1 MEVIKNISSIIGMI
15 SGAIGLI
22 VLIFKPVRSWFV
34 NLIMRTTKCA
44 SDGIKTDVESIKKDV
59 GELKDMIADVGSM
72 TSDNKSQLILV
83 SVGVK
88 DVLRNS
94 ILELC
99 KRCLDRGYI
108 EPLEKMRLMDMYEG
122 YSGLGG
128 NSYCKNE
135 YEATLSLPERQD
147 N

>member
-15 SGAIGLI
+15 SGVIGLI
-22 VLIFKPVRSWFV
+22 VLIFKPVRSWFI

-44 SDGIKTDVESIKKDV
+44 SDGLKTDVESIKKDV